1 MKKKTR
7 LKQTCDGCRAYDYVN
22 NVDRKCS
29 LGYAEDYGKPLEICP
44 KPKTIKQLIEAGK
57 LRL

>member
-1 MKKKTR
+1 MKKKIR

-22 NVDRKCS
+22 NVDRQCS

-44 KPKTIKQLIEAGK
+44 KPKNY
-57 LRL
+57 